1 MKRNQVSPSVDN
13 DPTLE
18 ALRRAA
24 QDAGDGLILAWLDEL
39 AGGKRARSSPTT
51 QPNHNGPQDAAGCA
65 GRPESV

>member
-1 MKRNQVSPSVDN
+1 MEIKQVHKNTNEDAILRN
-13 DPTLE
+13 
-18 ALRRAA
+18 LRRLAE
-24 QDAGDGLILAWLDEL
+24 DVGDGLILAWLDEL

>member
-39 AGGKRARSSPTT
+39 AGGERAPSSSTPQT
-51 QPNHNGPQDAAGCA
+51 NHGPKDAAGCA
-65 GRPESV
+65 GRPGSV